1 MASPVLTPAGSAP
14 SSLGECLDLVLEAR
28 LDEAT
33 ARLADEHSREA
44 QAGRRARL
52 AAIAAFA
59 AALAAR
65 HPAAR
70 RWAELSRAEADDT
83 ESRASATA
91 AEHFSACLA
100 PPGEGVTPA
109 ADLSFDPSWSDEDG
123 SVSGYFAIEASM
135 SSGRLVD
142 AERFAEQYLARDWQS
157 SVQAPIF
164 ARIAL
169 ARALVFQGRVAEAAA
184 SAVLATAEAERAGGM
199 PAQMLAAST
208 TAYIEAQLG
217 NAAEVDR
224 LTTVVLAL
232 EPEPRSY
239 IPVGSHILCAYG
251 LGAVGATARA
261 AELVLHAAGGP
272 GLPRLQTVDRAYAYE
287 LLAASAIERGDLRAA
302 RAWGRR
308 AAPLSIHDMAA
319 AAVERTLSRI
329 DVATGKTESGAERAA
344 VSAARALIAGGKLDA
359 ARAHVLEATARAATG
374 ERGAAVAGFRD
385 AADEADLL
393 GAVAVRNWSARE
405 LRRLGRRLR
414 PAAGA
419 GWQALSEREQ
429 QIALLAAEGYSN
441 RMIGQA
447 LFLSERTVQSHLSR
461 ALAALGASSR
471 AAIPASLGRGRDSGE
486 LDGLTERQQQVALLV
501 AEGCSNRVIA
511 ERLGISDKT
520 VEKHIQ
526 AIFARWRVSS
536 RTGIAN
542 RVLAPLPE
550 SQPA

>member
-1 MASPVLTPAGSAP
+1 MASSVLA
-14 SSLGECLDLVLEAR
+14 SSVLGECLDLVLEAR
-28 LDEAT
+28 LDEAS
-33 ARLADEHSREA
+33 ARLAREHAQEA
-44 QAGRRARL
+44 APGRRARI

-59 AALAAR
+59 SALRAR
-65 HPAAR
+65 HAAAR
-70 RWAELSRAEADDT
+70 RWAELARAEADDPA
-83 ESRASATA
+83 SRAIATA

-109 ADLSFDPSWSDEDG
+109 ADLSFDPGWADEDA
-123 SVSGYFAIEASM
+123 SVCGYLAVEASM

-142 AERFAEQYLARDWQS
+142 AERFALVHLAHDWTAS
-157 SVQAPIF
+157 TQAPLF

-169 ARALVFQGRVAEAAA
+169 ARALVFQGRLAEAA
-184 SAVLATAEAERAGGM
+184 SATALAVTEVESRGGV
-199 PAQMLAAST
+199 PARMLAAATS
-208 TAYIEAQLG
+208 AYIEAQLG
-217 NAAEVDR
+217 NGAETER
-224 LTTVVLAL
+224 LTTYVVAL
-232 EPEPRSY
+232 DPEPRSY
-239 IPVGSHILCAYG
+239 IPVGSHVLCAYG
-251 LGAVGATARA
+251 LGAAGRVVRA
-261 AELVLHAAGGP
+261 AKIVLHAAGGP
-272 GLPRLQTVDRAYAYE
+272 ALSRLQTVDRAYAYE
-287 LLAASAIERGDLRAA
+287 LLATSAIERGDLRAA

-308 AAPLSIHDMAA
+308 AAPLRIHDMAA

-329 DVATGKTESGAERAA
+329 DVATGNNESGAERAA
-344 VSAARALIAGGKLDA
+344 VSAARALIAGGRLDA
-359 ARAHVLEATARAATG
+359 ARALVLGATALAATG
-374 ERGAAVAGFRD
+374 ARGAAVAGFRD
-385 AADEADLL
+385 AAGEADLL

-461 ALAALGASSR
+461 ALAALGATSR
-471 AAIPASLGRGRDSGE
+471 AAIPASLGRGRDGSE
-486 LDGLTERQQQVALLV
+486 LDGLTQRQQQVAGLV
-501 AEGCSNRVIA
+501 AEGCSNRTIS

-542 RVLAPLPE
+542 RVLAPLAE
-550 SQPA
+550 GRLA